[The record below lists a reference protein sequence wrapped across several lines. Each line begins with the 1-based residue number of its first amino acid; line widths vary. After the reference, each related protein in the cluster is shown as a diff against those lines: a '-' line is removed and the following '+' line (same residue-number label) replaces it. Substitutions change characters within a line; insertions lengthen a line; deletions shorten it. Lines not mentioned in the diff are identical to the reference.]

1 MSDFGID
8 VARGDD
14 HVAWVTFRNPERLNA
29 VRLEMWQSLAGVMH
43 ELAAAPDVRV
53 CVLRGDGDVAFAS
66 GADIG
71 EFETHRKDAPSA
83 AGYEA
88 VTAEAFAA
96 LMEFE
101 KPLVAMIH
109 GICIGGGLALALC
122 ADVRLAAADARFA
135 LPAARL
141 GLGYHASGIARL
153 VQIVGPAS
161 AAEICFAALQYDA
174 GEALRLGLVTRVLPK
189 DDLEGFTR
197 AYAAAMATNAPL
209 TQRAAKFAI
218 REALADPADRDP
230 ATADRLI
237 AACFE
242 SADYGEGVRAFREK
256 RKPRFGGH

>member
-8 VARGDD
+8 VERGDD

-29 VRLEMWQSLAGVMH
+29 VRLEMWQSVAGIMQA
-43 ELAAAPDVRV
+43 LAAAPEVRV
-53 CVLRGDGDVAFAS
+53 CVLRGAGKAAFAS

-71 EFETHRKDAPSA
+71 EFETQRKDAPSA
-83 AGYEA
+83 AHYEA
-88 VTAEAFAA
+88 VTAAAFEALTA
-96 LMEFE
+96 FE
-101 KPLVAMIH
+101 KPLLAMVH
-109 GICIGGGLALALC
+109 GVCIGGGLALALC
-122 ADVRLAAADARFA
+122 ADVRLASAEARFA

-153 VQIVGPAS
+153 VQIVGPS
-161 AAEICFAALQYDA
+161 NAAEICFAALQYDA
-174 GEALRLGLVTRVLPK
+174 AEALRLGLVNRVLPK

-218 REALADPADRDP
+218 REALADPAARGP
-230 ATADRLI
+230 ATAARLI

-242 SADYGEGVRAFREK
+242 SADYAEGVRAFREK
-256 RKPRFGGH
+256 RKPRFGGV

>member
-29 VRLEMWQSLAGVMH
+29 VRLEMWQSLAGIMR

-53 CVLRGDGDVAFAS
+53 CVLQGAGRAAFAS
-66 GADIG
+66 GADIS
-71 EFETHRKDAPSA
+71 EFETQRKDAPSA

-96 LMEFE
+96 LTDFE
-101 KPLVAMIH
+101 KPLLAMIH
-109 GICIGGGLALALC
+109 GVCIGGGLALALC
-122 ADVRLAAADARFA
+122 ADVRLAATDARFA

-153 VQIVGPAS
+153 VQIVGPSS

-174 GEALRLGLVTRVLPK
+174 GEALRLGLVNRVLPG

-218 REALADPADRDP
+218 REALADPAGRDP
-230 ATADRLI
+230 AAADRLI

-242 SADYGEGVRAFREK
+242 SADYAEGVHAFREK
-256 RKPRFGGH
+256 RKPRFDGR